1 ATEKK
6 HDEQDHQL
14 LHVVSSSFE
23 LGRPG
28 GRTVRLCSKSPA
40 RRVGGAPTGKAP
52 VMSDEHDDL
61 RVDRERVEDKLDQGG
76 DDRAVEAAGKIS
88 EALETIERARG
99 HLYSFHQLTGTADLQ
114 LGDAVDLLRE
124 AGQEELAARVE
135 TELLGRNVLEGRW
148 TFQIVEEYDDGYYSA
163 FREAERLVRDRL
175 AGGRRHVHEARMKE
189 DRRTRGRRHH
199 EQAPDARD

>member
-1 ATEKK
+1 
-6 HDEQDHQL
+6 
-14 LHVVSSSFE
+14 
-23 LGRPG
+23 
-28 GRTVRLCSKSPA
+28 
-40 RRVGGAPTGKAP
+40 
-52 VMSDEHDDL
+52 MSDEHDDL

-124 AGQEELAARVE
+124 AGQDELAARVE
-135 TELLGRNVLEGRW
+135 TDLLGRNVLEGRW

-163 FREAERLVRDRL
+163 FREAERLVRNRL
-175 AGGRRHVHEARMKE
+175 ADGRRHVHEARMKE